1 MRMKKN
7 LLASLAVASTI
18 GFFTPLTSQ
27 AFGLGKLELMSALNE
42 PFKAEIDITA
52 LRPEEKDNLQVKMA
66 SSEEFEKAGLDRSIL
81 LSQLQFD
88 IVSRQDGT
96 KILVTSKQ
104 AIKEPFLDFLLTATA
119 GSGRLIRE
127 YTVLLDPPAYVL
139 AETRSATTQAAP
151 AATAPVETRPSS
163 TTRYQYAQT
172 GYDGSS
178 YTVKRNDTLWNVALK
193 TRPTD
198 AISVHQMMMA
208 LLDKNPDA
216 FTKGNVNGLK
226 AGVTLQIPS
235 QSQATAL
242 SKSAAVA
249 AFAEQNEAW
258 KTRSKTV
265 APVSTVTETSQQDE
279 PLPAATE
286 ASTAD
291 AELSDDSVVEQAALT
306 EPETE
311 TVTDNEGR
319 LQLVAPDAGVTNED
333 DASPNVAGDDQLQK
347 LTEQLTLA
355 QETIEAQKQE
365 NIDFDARMQ
374 AMEEQL
380 ETMRRLISL
389 KDEDLA
395 RLQSRLQEEDPAL
408 AAEIEAE
415 LQAGEAA
422 DFIIDEDDSA
432 AQGEQTPADTAT
444 DAEPVAEQAPAEQQ
458 TALDE
463 ISEVEADSL
472 VMDAAKALNLD
483 EKEVQ
488 SVIGKVKQF
497 INENKLHTALGLLLI
512 LLILWLIARRS
523 NREVTWEEA
532 VKKMDK
538 QQPEQDGPVVVVP
551 ASADEDDIS
560 DAPLEDDSAEKTVA
574 ELVEQ
579 ADMFVGYA
587 DYVQAKNA
595 LEQAKLQEPDNT
607 LVAYKMLFVLYKQQ
621 QTEEFIA
628 LVEQTNFDQDS
639 FEWAEVKQWGQELA
653 PTDELF
659 KGSAVEPSA
668 IPDQPDPTG
677 FVEVNET
684 VTASQANNDVDNAN
698 PDMDT
703 SEAGEKQQAPIEFD
717 LNDFAAAPLESD
729 DTQTEGESIDSPAE
743 KDDDLLAFDTNL
755 GQSDSVDNDEA
766 LELDAADDLS
776 DDDLSFD
783 LDVPNAAEDELSS
796 ALDNEDAPDLEFD
809 VGDLDDI
816 DEAETKLDLATAYID
831 MDDPDGAKSIL
842 NEVLL
847 EGNEEQKNR
856 AHSLLE
862 SLS

>member
-18 GFFTPLTSQ
+18 GFLTPLTSQ

-66 SSEEFEKAGLDRSIL
+66 SSEEFEKAGLDRSML

-119 GSGRLIRE
+119 GSGRLLRE
-127 YTVLLDPPAYVL
+127 YTVLLDPPAYVM

-151 AATAPVETRPSS
+151 APQAPVETTTSS
-163 TTRYQYAQT
+163 TTRYQYADT
-172 GYDGSS
+172 AYDGSAYS
-178 YTVKRNDTLWNVALK
+178 VKRNDTLWNVALK
-193 TRPTD
+193 TRPSD

-208 LLDKNPDA
+208 LLEKNPAA
-216 FTKGNVNGLK
+216 FTKRNVNGLK

-235 QSQATAL
+235 QSETTVL
-242 SKSAAVA
+242 SKSAAAA
-249 AFAEQNEAW
+249 AFSEQNTAW
-258 KTRSKTV
+258 KNRNKTA
-265 APVSTVTETSQQDE
+265 APASTVTET
-279 PLPAATE
+279 ATE
-286 ASTAD
+286 DEAMPAVSESSAAD
-291 AELSDDSVVEQAALT
+291 TESSDDSAAEQAALA
-306 EPETE
+306 ELEAQAL
-311 TVTDNEGR
+311 TDNEGR

-355 QETIEAQKQE
+355 QETIEAQKQD
-365 NIDFDARMQ
+365 NIDFNARMQ

-380 ETMRRLISL
+380 ETMRRMISL

-395 RLQSRLQEEDPAL
+395 RMQSRLQEEDPAL
-408 AAEIEAE
+408 AAEIQAE
-415 LQAGEAA
+415 LQATDAEAVIAEDATSEQIEPQAEMAA
-422 DFIIDEDDSA
+422 DVA
-432 AQGEQTPADTAT
+432 PAVEQTP
-444 DAEPVAEQAPAEQQ
+444 VEQQ
-458 TALDE
+458 TSVA
-463 ISEVEADSL
+463 EVSEADSL

-488 SVIGKVKQF
+488 SVIAKVKQF
-497 INENKLHTALGLLLI
+497 ISENKLQSALGLLLI
-512 LLILWLIARRS
+512 LLVLWLIARRS
-523 NREVTWEEA
+523 NREVTWDEA

-538 QQPEQDGPVVVVP
+538 QQPAQDGPVVVTPV
-551 ASADEDDIS
+551 ASDGENNT
-560 DAPLEDDSAEKTVA
+560 DAPLADETDEKTVG

-621 QTEEFIA
+621 QADDFVALAEE
-628 LVEQTNFDQDS
+628 TNFEQDS
-639 FEWAEVKQWGQELA
+639 FEWDEVKQWGQELA
-653 PTDELF
+653 PAHDLF
-659 KGSAVEPSA
+659 KDAPAEQNA
-668 IPDQPDPTG
+668 IADQPEPTELAEANETITTLQDDSD
-677 FVEVNET
+677 EVNT
-684 VTASQANNDVDNAN
+684 IADTNL
-698 PDMDT
+698 PDAAEM
-703 SEAGEKQQAPIEFD
+703 QQEPIEFD
-717 LNDFAAAPLESD
+717 LNDFAATPVDADEANS
-729 DTQTEGESIDSPAE
+729 EADSTASSTD
-743 KDDDLLAFDTNL
+743 KDDDLLSFDTNL
-755 GQSDSVDNDEA
+755 GQDDSIETDEA
-766 LELDAADDLS
+766 LELDAADESS

-783 LDVPNAAEDELSS
+783 LDVPADELDV
-796 ALDNEDAPDLEFD
+796 AIDNDDEEPDLEFD

-816 DEAETKLDLATAYID
+816 DEAETKLDLAAAYID

-842 NEVLL
+842 NEVLV

-856 AHSLLE
+856 AHSLLDT
-862 SLS
+862 LS

>member
-18 GFFTPLTSQ
+18 GFLTPLTSQ

-119 GSGRLIRE
+119 GSGRLLRE
-127 YTVLLDPPAYVL
+127 YTVLLDPPAYVM
-139 AETRSATTQAAP
+139 AETRSATTQTAP
-151 AATAPVETRPSS
+151 APQAPVETTTSS
-163 TTRYQYAQT
+163 TTRYQYADT
-172 GYDGSS
+172 AYDGSAYS
-178 YTVKRNDTLWNVALK
+178 VKRNDTLWNVALK
-193 TRPTD
+193 TRPSD

-208 LLDKNPDA
+208 LLEKNPAA
-216 FTKGNVNGLK
+216 FTKRNVNGLK

-235 QSQATAL
+235 QSEATVL
-242 SKSAAVA
+242 SKSAAAA
-249 AFAEQNEAW
+249 AFSEQNTAW
-258 KTRSKTV
+258 KNRNKTA
-265 APVSTVTETSQQDE
+265 APASTVTET
-279 PLPAATE
+279 ATE
-286 ASTAD
+286 DEAMPAVSESSAAD
-291 AELSDDSVVEQAALT
+291 TESSDDSAAEQAALA
-306 EPETE
+306 ELEAQGL
-311 TVTDNEGR
+311 TDNEGR

-355 QETIEAQKQE
+355 QETIEAQKQD
-365 NIDFDARMQ
+365 NIDFNARMQ

-380 ETMRRLISL
+380 ETMRRMISL

-395 RLQSRLQEEDPAL
+395 RMQSRLQEEDPAL
-408 AAEIEAE
+408 AAEIQAE
-415 LQAGEAA
+415 LQATDAEAVIAEDATSEQIEPQAEMTA
-422 DFIIDEDDSA
+422 DVA
-432 AQGEQTPADTAT
+432 PAVEQTP
-444 DAEPVAEQAPAEQQ
+444 VEQQ
-458 TALDE
+458 TSVAE
-463 ISEVEADSL
+463 ASEADSL

-488 SVIGKVKQF
+488 SVIAKVKQF
-497 INENKLHTALGLLLI
+497 ISENKLQSALGLLLI
-512 LLILWLIARRS
+512 LLVLWLIARRS
-523 NREVTWEEA
+523 NREVTWDEA

-538 QQPEQDGPVVVVP
+538 QQPAQDGPVVVPPV
-551 ASADEDDIS
+551 ASDDENNT
-560 DAPLEDDSAEKTVA
+560 DAPLADETDEKTVG

-621 QTEEFIA
+621 QADDFVALAEETDF
-628 LVEQTNFDQDS
+628 EQDS
-639 FEWAEVKQWGQELA
+639 FEWDEVKQWGQELA
-653 PTDELF
+653 PAHDLF
-659 KGSAVEPSA
+659 KDAPAGQNA
-668 IPDQPDPTG
+668 IADQPEPT
-677 FVEVNET
+677 ELAEANET
-684 VTASQANNDVDNAN
+684 ITALQDDSDEVSTVV
-698 PDMDT
+698 DT
-703 SEAGEKQQAPIEFD
+703 SLPDAAEMQQEPIEFD
-717 LNDFAAAPLESD
+717 LNDFAATPVDADEANS
-729 DTQTEGESIDSPAE
+729 EADSTASSTD
-743 KDDDLLAFDTNL
+743 KDDDLLSFDTNL
-755 GQSDSVDNDEA
+755 GQDDSIETDEA
-766 LELDAADDLS
+766 LELDAADESS

-783 LDVPNAAEDELSS
+783 LDVPADELDS
-796 ALDNEDAPDLEFD
+796 AIDNDDEEPDLEFD

-816 DEAETKLDLATAYID
+816 DEAETKLDLAAAYID

-842 NEVLL
+842 NEVLV

-856 AHSLLE
+856 AHSLLDT
-862 SLS
+862 LS